1 MKKLIRHI
9 RQSLSMKLGLGFF
22 LLAVPIFIA
31 ALGTLFLQSRQI
43 IREEAQSRAT
53 AVLNTTLQRVN
64 RYLNTIET
72 ATNSYEW
79 MVMENLRPDA
89 LLEYTRRIT
98 WMNHNVN
105 GCSITMEP
113 YIFEQYGRYFS
124 AYSIKEGDS
133 IRTVRESEYDYFNK
147 VWYKTP
153 KTLGEACWVEPFDD
167 YNEGTLYT
175 TEIIVSY
182 CKPMYQKVGNHNQGR
197 FIGVIST
204 DLSLRQLKETI
215 TSEKPY
221 PNSYFVLIGRE
232 GHYFIHPDTTKLFNQ
247 TIFSDRDVNQHT
259 DLIALGHEMTA
270 GRQGTMKVVI
280 ENKPCLVSYDRVPNT
295 SWSLALVC
303 PEDDILQSYRVLT
316 ILILLL
322 ATIGLI
328 AVVLLCRLVISHAI
342 SPLKQL
348 LSQSKLIAAGDY
360 DQQIAHSKSTHVV
373 GRLQNSFAAMQQSL
387 STHVNAIKQT
397 NDEMLR
403 SNEELARATQLAEEA
418 DRQKT
423 AFIQNTTHQIR
434 TPLNII
440 MGFAQV
446 IRDSVGMLSEEE
458 MKNIIE
464 TMDHNAKSLN
474 RMILMLFDSSDT
486 GLTKELSD
494 SQMREA
500 VSCNEVAR
508 ESIADTTE
516 HFPQL
521 DILFET
527 TIPDTLYIH
536 TNRLY
541 LMRSLRE
548 ILYNA
553 AKYSDGKHV
562 ALKITETENA
572 IHFTIEDKGIGIS
585 ESYHDSMYQFFS
597 KVNDLSEGL
606 GLGLPLSQRHV
617 SNLGGTLTLDTSY
630 QEGCRF
636 IVEIPKVDSVL

>member
-9 RQSLSMKLGLGFF
+9 RQSLSMKLGLGFL
-22 LLAVPIFIA
+22 LLAVPIFIV
-31 ALGTLFLQSRQI
+31 ALGTLFLQSRRI
-43 IREEAQSRAT
+43 IREEAQSRAA

-79 MVMENLRPDA
+79 MVMEDLRPEA

-113 YIFEQYGRYFS
+113 YFFEKYGRYFS

-133 IRTVRESEYDYFNK
+133 VRTIREGEYDYFNK

-153 KTLGEACWVEPFDD
+153 KTLGEPCWVEPFDD

-175 TEIIVSY
+175 TELIASY
-182 CKPMYQKVGNHNQGR
+182 CKPMYQKGKL
-197 FIGVIST
+197 IGVIST
-204 DLSLRQLKETI
+204 DLSLRRLKETI
-215 TSEKPY
+215 DSEKPY

-232 GHYFIHPDTTKLFNQ
+232 GHYFIHPDTTKLFHQ

-270 GRQGTMKVVI
+270 GKKGSMKVFI
-280 ENKPCLVSYDRVPNT
+280 ENTPCLVSYDRVPNT
-295 SWSLALVC
+295 TWSLALVC

-322 ATIGLI
+322 ATAGLI
-328 AVVLLCRLVISHAI
+328 SVVLLCRLAVSHAI
-342 SPLKQL
+342 SPLQQL
-348 LSQSKLIAAGDY
+348 LNQSKLITAGHY

-373 GRLQNSFAAMQQSL
+373 GRLQNSFAAML
-387 STHVNAIKQT
+387 AALNTHVNAIKQT
-397 NDEMLR
+397 NKEMQR

-446 IRDSVGMLSEEE
+446 IRDSVGMLSEDEI
-458 MKNIIE
+458 KNIIE

-474 RMILMLFDSSDT
+474 RMVLMLFDSSDI
-486 GLTKELSD
+486 GLTKELFD
-494 SQMREA
+494 SQMRES

-508 ESIADTTE
+508 ESIADTAE

-521 DILFET
+521 DIQFET
-527 TIPDTLYIH
+527 STPDTLHIH

-562 ALKITETENA
+562 ALKITETEHS
-572 IHFTIEDKGIGIS
+572 IRFTIEDKGIGIP

-617 SNLGGTLTLDTSY
+617 SNLGVTLTLDTSY

-636 IVEIPKVDSVL
+636 IVEIPKV

>member
-9 RQSLSMKLGLGFF
+9 RQSLSMKLGLGFL
-22 LLAVPIFIA
+22 LLAVPIFIV
-31 ALGTLFLQSRQI
+31 ALGTLFLQSRRI
-43 IREEAQSRAT
+43 IREEAQSRAA

-79 MVMENLRPDA
+79 MVMEDLRPEA

-113 YIFEQYGRYFS
+113 YFFEKYGRYFS

-133 IRTVRESEYDYFNK
+133 VRTIREGEYDYFNK

-153 KTLGEACWVEPFDD
+153 KTLGEPCWVEPFDD

-175 TEIIVSY
+175 TELIASY
-182 CKPMYQKVGNHNQGR
+182 CKPMYQKGKL
-197 FIGVIST
+197 IGVIST
-204 DLSLRQLKETI
+204 DLSLRRLKETI
-215 TSEKPY
+215 DSEKPY

-232 GHYFIHPDTTKLFNQ
+232 GHYFIHPDTTKLFHQ

-270 GRQGTMKVVI
+270 GKKGSMKVFI
-280 ENKPCLVSYDRVPNT
+280 ENTPCLVSYDRVPNT
-295 SWSLALVC
+295 TWSLALVC

-322 ATIGLI
+322 ATAGLI
-328 AVVLLCRLVISHAI
+328 SVVLLCRLAVSHAI

-348 LSQSKLIAAGDY
+348 LNQSKLITAGHY

-373 GRLQNSFAAMQQSL
+373 GRLQNSFAAML
-387 STHVNAIKQT
+387 AALNTHVNAIKQT
-397 NDEMLR
+397 NKEMQR

-446 IRDSVGMLSEEE
+446 IRDSVGMLSEDEI
-458 MKNIIE
+458 KNIIE

-474 RMILMLFDSSDT
+474 RMVLMLFDSSDI
-486 GLTKELSD
+486 GLTKELFD
-494 SQMREA
+494 SQMRES

-508 ESIADTTE
+508 ESIADTAE

-521 DILFET
+521 DIQFET
-527 TIPDTLYIH
+527 STPDTLHIH

-562 ALKITETENA
+562 ALKITETEHS
-572 IHFTIEDKGIGIS
+572 IRFTIEDKGIGIP

-617 SNLGGTLTLDTSY
+617 SNLGVTLTLDTSY

-636 IVEIPKVDSVL
+636 IVEIPKV

>member
-9 RQSLSMKLGLGFF
+9 RQSLSMKLGLGFL
-22 LLAVPIFIA
+22 LLAVPIFIV
-31 ALGTLFLQSRQI
+31 ALGTLFLQSRHI

-79 MVMENLRPDA
+79 MVMEDLRPEA

-113 YIFEQYGRYFS
+113 YFFEKYGRYFS

-133 IRTVRESEYDYFNK
+133 VRTIREGEYDYFNK

-153 KTLGEACWVEPFDD
+153 KTLGEPCWVEPFDD

-175 TEIIVSY
+175 TELIASY
-182 CKPMYQKVGNHNQGR
+182 CKPMYQKGK

-204 DLSLRQLKETI
+204 DLSLRRLKETI
-215 TSEKPY
+215 NSEKPY
-221 PNSYFVLIGRE
+221 PNSYFVLIGKD
-232 GHYFIHPDTTKLFNQ
+232 GHYLIHPDTTKLLHD
-247 TIFSDRDVNQHT
+247 T
-259 DLIALGHEMTA
+259 
-270 GRQGTMKVVI
+270 
-280 ENKPCLVSYDRVPNT
+280 PCLVNYAAVPNT
-295 SWSLALVC
+295 TWSLALVC
-303 PEDDILQSYRVLT
+303 PESDILQSYHVLT
-316 ILILLL
+316 VLILLL
-322 ATIGLI
+322 AAIGLF
-328 AVVLLCRLVISHAI
+328 AVVLLCRLAVSHAI

-348 LSQSKLIAAGDY
+348 LNQSKLITAGHY

-373 GRLQNSFAAMQQSL
+373 GRLQNSFAAML
-387 STHVNAIKQT
+387 AALNTHVNAIKQT
-397 NDEMLR
+397 NKEMLR

-446 IRDSVGMLSEEE
+446 IRDSVGMLSEDEI
-458 MKNIIE
+458 KNIIE
-464 TMDHNAKSLN
+464 TMDHNAKTLN

-486 GLTKELSD
+486 GLTQELSD

-500 VSCNEVAR
+500 TPCNDIAR
-508 ESIADTTE
+508 ESIADTSE

-527 TIPDTLYIH
+527 AIPDTLHIH

-562 ALKITETENA
+562 AMKITETEHT
-572 IHFTIEDKGIGIS
+572 IRFTIEDKGIGIP
-585 ESYHDSMYQFFS
+585 ESYHDSMYQFFT

-617 SNLGGTLTLDTSY
+617 SNLGGTLTLDSSY

-636 IVEIPKVDSVL
+636 IVEIPKV

>member
-9 RQSLSMKLGLGFF
+9 RQSLSMKLGLGFL
-22 LLAVPIFIA
+22 LLAVPIFIV
-31 ALGTLFLQSRQI
+31 ALGTLFLQSRHI

-79 MVMENLRPDA
+79 MVMEDLRPEA

-113 YIFEQYGRYFS
+113 YFFEKYGRYFS

-133 IRTVRESEYDYFNK
+133 VRTIREGEYDYFNK

-153 KTLGEACWVEPFDD
+153 KTLGEPCWVEPFDD

-175 TEIIVSY
+175 TELIASY
-182 CKPMYQKVGNHNQGR
+182 CKPMYQKGK

-204 DLSLRQLKETI
+204 DLSLRRLKETI
-215 TSEKPY
+215 NSEKPY
-221 PNSYFVLIGRE
+221 PNSYFVLIGKD
-232 GHYFIHPDTTKLFNQ
+232 GHYLIHPDTTKLLHD
-247 TIFSDRDVNQHT
+247 T
-259 DLIALGHEMTA
+259 
-270 GRQGTMKVVI
+270 
-280 ENKPCLVSYDRVPNT
+280 PCLVNYAAVPNT
-295 SWSLALVC
+295 TWSLALVC
-303 PEDDILQSYRVLT
+303 PESDILQSYHVLT
-316 ILILLL
+316 VLILLL
-322 ATIGLI
+322 AAIGLF
-328 AVVLLCRLVISHAI
+328 AVVLLCRLAVSHAI

-348 LSQSKLIAAGDY
+348 LNQSKLITAGHY
-360 DQQIAHSKSTHVV
+360 DQQIAHSKSTHEV
-373 GRLQNSFAAMQQSL
+373 GRLQNSFAAML
-387 STHVNAIKQT
+387 AALNTHVNAIKQT
-397 NDEMLR
+397 NKEMLR

-446 IRDSVGMLSEEE
+446 IRDSVGMLSEDEI
-458 MKNIIE
+458 KNIIE
-464 TMDHNAKSLN
+464 TMDHNAKTLN

-486 GLTKELSD
+486 GLTQELSD

-500 VSCNEVAR
+500 TPCNDIAR
-508 ESIADTTE
+508 ESIADTSE

-527 TIPDTLYIH
+527 AIPDTLHIH

-562 ALKITETENA
+562 AMKITETEHT
-572 IHFTIEDKGIGIS
+572 IRFTIEDKGIGIP
-585 ESYHDSMYQFFS
+585 ESYHDSMYQFFT

-617 SNLGGTLTLDTSY
+617 SNLGGTLTLDSSY

-636 IVEIPKVDSVL
+636 IVEIPKV

>member
-9 RQSLSMKLGLGFF
+9 RQSLSMKLGLGFL
-22 LLAVPIFIA
+22 LLAVPIFIV
-31 ALGTLFLQSRQI
+31 ALGTLFLQSRHI

-53 AVLNTTLQRVN
+53 TVLNTTLQRVN

-79 MVMENLRPDA
+79 MVMEDLRPEA

-113 YIFEQYGRYFS
+113 YFFEKYGRYFS

-133 IRTVRESEYDYFNK
+133 VRTIREGEYDYFNK

-153 KTLGEACWVEPFDD
+153 KTLGEPCWVEPFDD

-175 TEIIVSY
+175 TELIASY
-182 CKPMYQKVGNHNQGR
+182 CKPMYQKGK

-204 DLSLRQLKETI
+204 DLSLRRLKETI
-215 TSEKPY
+215 NSEKPY
-221 PNSYFVLIGRE
+221 PNSYFVLIGKD
-232 GHYFIHPDTTKLFNQ
+232 GHYLIHPDTTKLLHD
-247 TIFSDRDVNQHT
+247 T
-259 DLIALGHEMTA
+259 
-270 GRQGTMKVVI
+270 
-280 ENKPCLVSYDRVPNT
+280 PCLVNYAAVPNT
-295 SWSLALVC
+295 TWSLALVC
-303 PEDDILQSYRVLT
+303 PESDILQSYRVLT

-322 ATIGLI
+322 ATVGLF
-328 AVVLLCRLVISHAI
+328 AVVLLCRLAVSHAI

-348 LSQSKLIAAGDY
+348 LNQSKLITAGHY

-373 GRLQNSFAAMQQSL
+373 GRLQNSFAAML
-387 STHVNAIKQT
+387 AALNTHVNAIKQT
-397 NDEMLR
+397 NKEMLR
-403 SNEELARATQLAEEA
+403 SNEELARATHLAEEA

-423 AFIQNTTHQIR
+423 TFIQNTTHQIR

-446 IRDSVGMLSEEE
+446 IRDSVDMLSEDE

-464 TMDHNAKSLN
+464 TMDHNAKTLN

-486 GLTKELSD
+486 GLTQELSD

-500 VSCNEVAR
+500 IPCNDIAR
-508 ESIADTTE
+508 ESIADTSE

-527 TIPDTLYIH
+527 AIPDTLHIH

-562 ALKITETENA
+562 AMKITETEHT
-572 IHFTIEDKGIGIS
+572 IRFTIEDKGIGIP
-585 ESYHDSMYQFFS
+585 ESYHDSMYQFFT

-636 IVEIPKVDSVL
+636 IVEIPKV

>member
-9 RQSLSMKLGLGFF
+9 RQSLSMKLGLGFL

-31 ALGTLFLQSRQI
+31 ALGTLFLQSRRI
-43 IREEAQSRAT
+43 IREEAQNRAA

-79 MVMENLRPDA
+79 MVMEDLRPEA

-113 YIFEQYGRYFS
+113 YFFEKYGRYFS
-124 AYSIKEGDS
+124 VYSIKEGDS
-133 IRTVRESEYDYFNK
+133 VRTIREGEYDYFNK

-153 KTLGEACWVEPFDD
+153 KTLGEPCWVEPFDD

-175 TEIIVSY
+175 TELIASY
-182 CKPMYQKVGNHNQGR
+182 CKPMYQKGK

-204 DLSLRQLKETI
+204 DLSLRRLKETI
-215 TSEKPY
+215 NSEKPY
-221 PNSYFVLIGRE
+221 PNSYFVLIGKD
-232 GHYFIHPDTTKLFNQ
+232 GHYLIHPDTTKLLHD
-247 TIFSDRDVNQHT
+247 T
-259 DLIALGHEMTA
+259 
-270 GRQGTMKVVI
+270 
-280 ENKPCLVSYDRVPNT
+280 PCLVNYAAVPNT
-295 SWSLALVC
+295 TWSLALVC

-322 ATIGLI
+322 ATAGLI
-328 AVVLLCRLVISHAI
+328 SVVLLCRLAVSHAI

-348 LSQSKLIAAGDY
+348 LNQSKLITAGHY

-373 GRLQNSFAAMQQSL
+373 GRLQNSFAAML
-387 STHVNAIKQT
+387 AALNTHVNAIKQT
-397 NDEMLR
+397 NQEMLR

-446 IRDSVGMLSEEE
+446 IRDSVGMLSEDEI
-458 MKNIIE
+458 KNIIE

-474 RMILMLFDSSDT
+474 RMVLMLFDSSDI
-486 GLTKELSD
+486 GLTKELFD
-494 SQMREA
+494 SQMRES

-508 ESIADTTE
+508 ESIADTKE

-527 TIPDTLYIH
+527 SIPDTLHIH

-562 ALKITETENA
+562 AMKITETEHT
-572 IHFTIEDKGIGIS
+572 IRFTIEDKGIGIP
-585 ESYHDSMYQFFS
+585 ESYHDSMYQFFT

-617 SNLGGTLTLDTSY
+617 SNLGGTLTLDSSY

-636 IVEIPKVDSVL
+636 IVEIPKV

>member
-9 RQSLSMKLGLGFF
+9 RQSLSMKLGLGFL
-22 LLAVPIFIA
+22 LLAVPIFIV
-31 ALGTLFLQSRQI
+31 ALGTLFLQSRHI

-53 AVLNTTLQRVN
+53 TVLNTTLQRVN

-79 MVMENLRPDA
+79 MVMEDLRPEA

-113 YIFEQYGRYFS
+113 YFFEKYGRYFS

-133 IRTVRESEYDYFNK
+133 VRTIREGEYDYFNK

-153 KTLGEACWVEPFDD
+153 KTLGEPCWVEPFDD

-175 TEIIVSY
+175 TELIASY
-182 CKPMYQKVGNHNQGR
+182 CKPMYQKGKL
-197 FIGVIST
+197 IGVIST
-204 DLSLRQLKETI
+204 DLSLRRLKETI
-215 TSEKPY
+215 DSEKPY

-232 GHYFIHPDTTKLFNQ
+232 GHYFIHPDTTKLFHQ

-270 GRQGTMKVVI
+270 GKKGSMKVFI
-280 ENKPCLVSYDRVPNT
+280 ENTPCLVSYDRVPNT
-295 SWSLALVC
+295 TWSLALVC

-322 ATIGLI
+322 ATAGLI
-328 AVVLLCRLVISHAI
+328 SVVLLCRLAVSHAI
-342 SPLKQL
+342 SPLQQL
-348 LSQSKLIAAGDY
+348 LNQSKLITAGHY

-373 GRLQNSFAAMQQSL
+373 GRLQNSFAAML
-387 STHVNAIKQT
+387 AALNTHVNAIKQT
-397 NDEMLR
+397 NKEMLR

-446 IRDSVGMLSEEE
+446 IRDSVGMLSEDEI
-458 MKNIIE
+458 KNIIE

-474 RMILMLFDSSDT
+474 RMVLMLFDSSDI
-486 GLTKELSD
+486 GLTKELFD
-494 SQMREA
+494 SQMRES

-508 ESIADTTE
+508 ESIADTAE

-527 TIPDTLYIH
+527 SIPDTLHIH

-562 ALKITETENA
+562 ALKITETEHA
-572 IHFTIEDKGIGIS
+572 IRFTIEDKGIGIP

-630 QEGCRF
+630 QVGCRF
-636 IVEIPKVDSVL
+636 IVEIPKV

>member
-9 RQSLSMKLGLGFF
+9 RQSLSMKLGLGFL
-22 LLAVPIFIA
+22 LLAVPIFIV
-31 ALGTLFLQSRQI
+31 ALGTLFLQSRHI

-53 AVLNTTLQRVN
+53 TVLNTTLQRVN

-79 MVMENLRPDA
+79 MVMEDLRPEA

-113 YIFEQYGRYFS
+113 YFFEKYGRYFS

-133 IRTVRESEYDYFNK
+133 VRTIREGEYDYFNK

-153 KTLGEACWVEPFDD
+153 KTLGEPCWVEPFDD

-175 TEIIVSY
+175 TELIASY
-182 CKPMYQKVGNHNQGR
+182 CKPMYQKGK

-204 DLSLRQLKETI
+204 DLSLRRLKETI
-215 TSEKPY
+215 NSEKPY
-221 PNSYFVLIGRE
+221 PNSYFVLIGKD
-232 GHYFIHPDTTKLFNQ
+232 GHYLIHPDTTKLLHD
-247 TIFSDRDVNQHT
+247 T
-259 DLIALGHEMTA
+259 
-270 GRQGTMKVVI
+270 
-280 ENKPCLVSYDRVPNT
+280 PCLVNYAAVPNT
-295 SWSLALVC
+295 TWSLALVC
-303 PEDDILQSYRVLT
+303 PESDILQSYHVLT
-316 ILILLL
+316 VLILLL
-322 ATIGLI
+322 AAIGLF
-328 AVVLLCRLVISHAI
+328 AVVLLCRLAVSHAI

-348 LSQSKLIAAGDY
+348 LNQSKLITAGHY

-373 GRLQNSFAAMQQSL
+373 GRLQNSFAAML
-387 STHVNAIKQT
+387 AALNTHVNAIKQT
-397 NDEMLR
+397 NQEMLR

-446 IRDSVGMLSEEE
+446 IRDSVDMLSEDE

-464 TMDHNAKSLN
+464 TMDHNAKTLN

-486 GLTKELSD
+486 GLTQELSD

-500 VSCNEVAR
+500 IPCNDIAR
-508 ESIADTTE
+508 ESIADTSE

-521 DILFET
+521 DIQFET
-527 TIPDTLYIH
+527 AIPDTLHIH

-562 ALKITETENA
+562 AMKITETEHT
-572 IHFTIEDKGIGIS
+572 IRFTIEDKGIGIP

-617 SNLGGTLTLDTSY
+617 SNLGGTLTLDSSY

-636 IVEIPKVDSVL
+636 IVEIPKV

>member
-9 RQSLSMKLGLGFF
+9 RQSLSMKLGLGFL

-31 ALGTLFLQSRQI
+31 AFGTLFLQSRRI
-43 IREEAQSRAT
+43 IREEAQSRAA

-79 MVMENLRPDA
+79 MVMEDLRPEA

-113 YIFEQYGRYFS
+113 YFFEKYGRYFS

-133 IRTVRESEYDYFNK
+133 VRTIREGEYDYFNK

-153 KTLGEACWVEPFDD
+153 KTLGEPCWVEPFDD

-175 TEIIVSY
+175 TEIIASY
-182 CKPMYQKVGNHNQGR
+182 CKPMYQKVGEKGK

-204 DLSLRQLKETI
+204 DLSLRRLTEAI
-215 TSEKPY
+215 NSEKPY
-221 PNSYFVLIGRE
+221 PNSYFVLIGKD
-232 GHYFIHPDTTKLFNQ
+232 GHYLIHPDTTKLLHD
-247 TIFSDRDVNQHT
+247 T
-259 DLIALGHEMTA
+259 
-270 GRQGTMKVVI
+270 
-280 ENKPCLVSYDRVPNT
+280 PCLVNYAAVPNT
-295 SWSLALVC
+295 TWSLALVC
-303 PEDDILQSYRVLT
+303 PESDILQSYHVLT
-316 ILILLL
+316 VLILLL
-322 ATIGLI
+322 ATAGLI
-328 AVVLLCRLVISHAI
+328 SVVLLCRLAVSHAI
-342 SPLKQL
+342 SPLQQL
-348 LSQSKLIAAGDY
+348 LSQSKLVTAGHY
-360 DQQIAHSKSTHVV
+360 DQQIAHSKRTHVV
-373 GRLQNSFAAMQQSL
+373 GRLQNSFAAML
-387 STHVNAIKQT
+387 AALNTHVNAIKQT
-397 NDEMLR
+397 NQEMLR

-446 IRDSVGMLSEEE
+446 IRDSVDMLSEDE

-464 TMDHNAKSLN
+464 TMDHNAKTLN

-486 GLTKELSD
+486 GLTQELSD

-500 VSCNEVAR
+500 TPCNDIAR
-508 ESIADTTE
+508 ESIADTSE

-527 TIPDTLYIH
+527 AIPDTLHIH

-562 ALKITETENA
+562 AMKITETEHT
-572 IHFTIEDKGIGIS
+572 IRFTIEDKGIGIP
-585 ESYHDSMYQFFS
+585 ESYHDSMYQFFT

-617 SNLGGTLTLDTSY
+617 SNLGGTLTLDSSY

-636 IVEIPKVDSVL
+636 IVEIPKV

>member
-9 RQSLSMKLGLGFF
+9 RQSLSMKLGLGFL
-22 LLAVPIFIA
+22 LLAVPIFIV
-31 ALGTLFLQSRQI
+31 ALGTLFLQSRHI

-79 MVMENLRPDA
+79 MVMEDLRPEA

-113 YIFEQYGRYFS
+113 YFFEKYGRYFS

-133 IRTVRESEYDYFNK
+133 VRTIREGEYDYFNK

-153 KTLGEACWVEPFDD
+153 KTLGEPCWVEPFDD

-175 TEIIVSY
+175 TELIASY
-182 CKPMYQKVGNHNQGR
+182 CKPMYQKGK

-204 DLSLRQLKETI
+204 DLSLRRLKETI
-215 TSEKPY
+215 NSEKPY
-221 PNSYFVLIGRE
+221 PNSYFVLIGKD
-232 GHYFIHPDTTKLFNQ
+232 GHYLIHPDTTKLLHD
-247 TIFSDRDVNQHT
+247 T
-259 DLIALGHEMTA
+259 
-270 GRQGTMKVVI
+270 
-280 ENKPCLVSYDRVPNT
+280 PCLVNYAAVPNT
-295 SWSLALVC
+295 TWSLALVC
-303 PEDDILQSYRVLT
+303 PESDILQSYHVLT
-316 ILILLL
+316 VLILLL
-322 ATIGLI
+322 AAIGLF
-328 AVVLLCRLVISHAI
+328 AVVLLCRLAVSHAI

-348 LSQSKLIAAGDY
+348 LNQSKLITAGHY

-373 GRLQNSFAAMQQSL
+373 GRLQNSFAAML
-387 STHVNAIKQT
+387 AALNTHVNAIKQT
-397 NDEMLR
+397 NQEMLR

-446 IRDSVGMLSEEE
+446 IRDSVGMLSEDEI
-458 MKNIIE
+458 KNIIE
-464 TMDHNAKSLN
+464 TMDHNAKTLN

-486 GLTKELSD
+486 GLTQELSD

-500 VSCNEVAR
+500 TPCNDIAR
-508 ESIADTTE
+508 ESIADTSE

-527 TIPDTLYIH
+527 AIPDTLHIH

-562 ALKITETENA
+562 AMKITETEHT
-572 IHFTIEDKGIGIS
+572 IRFTVEDKGIGIP
-585 ESYHDSMYQFFS
+585 ESYHDSMYQFFT

-617 SNLGGTLTLDTSY
+617 SNLGGTLTLDSSY

-636 IVEIPKVDSVL
+636 IVEIPKV

>member
-9 RQSLSMKLGLGFF
+9 RQSLSMKLGLGFL
-22 LLAVPIFIA
+22 LLAVPIFIV
-31 ALGTLFLQSRQI
+31 ALGTLFLQSRHI

-53 AVLNTTLQRVN
+53 TVLNTTLQRVN

-79 MVMENLRPDA
+79 MVMEDLRPEA

-113 YIFEQYGRYFS
+113 YFFEKYGRYFS

-133 IRTVRESEYDYFNK
+133 VRTIREGEYDYFNK

-153 KTLGEACWVEPFDD
+153 KTLGEPCWVEPFDD

-175 TEIIVSY
+175 TELIASY
-182 CKPMYQKVGNHNQGR
+182 CKPMYQKGK

-204 DLSLRQLKETI
+204 DLSLRRLKETI
-215 TSEKPY
+215 NSEKPY
-221 PNSYFVLIGRE
+221 PNSYFVLIGKD
-232 GHYFIHPDTTKLFNQ
+232 GHYLIHPDTTKLLHD
-247 TIFSDRDVNQHT
+247 T
-259 DLIALGHEMTA
+259 
-270 GRQGTMKVVI
+270 
-280 ENKPCLVSYDRVPNT
+280 PCLVNYAAVPNT
-295 SWSLALVC
+295 TWSLALVC
-303 PEDDILQSYRVLT
+303 PESDILQSYRVLT

-322 ATIGLI
+322 ATVGLF
-328 AVVLLCRLVISHAI
+328 AVVLLCRLAVSHAI

-348 LSQSKLIAAGDY
+348 LNQSKLITAGHY

-373 GRLQNSFAAMQQSL
+373 GRLQNSFAAML
-387 STHVNAIKQT
+387 AALNTHVNAIKQT
-397 NDEMLR
+397 NKEMLR
-403 SNEELARATQLAEEA
+403 SNEELARATHLAEEA

-423 AFIQNTTHQIR
+423 TFIQNTTHQIR

-446 IRDSVGMLSEEE
+446 IRDSVDMLSEDE

-464 TMDHNAKSLN
+464 TMDHNAKTLN

-486 GLTKELSD
+486 GLTQELSD

-500 VSCNEVAR
+500 IPCNDIAR
-508 ESIADTTE
+508 ESIADTSE

-527 TIPDTLYIH
+527 AIPDTLHIH

-562 ALKITETENA
+562 AMKITETEHT
-572 IHFTIEDKGIGIS
+572 IRFTIEDKGIGIP
-585 ESYHDSMYQFFS
+585 ESYHDSMYQFFT

-617 SNLGGTLTLDTSY
+617 SNLGGTLTLDSSY

-636 IVEIPKVDSVL
+636 IVEIPKV